1 MKLKLIAK
9 LSESLISSKKKNK
22 TNSTENPKDLEI
34 LEKENQAISFEEK
47 LKLSKPIVQDITLE
61 EIKRQQNYKPIDKAD
76 FEAKIKALDIKEPI
90 EDLLGMLTP

>member
-1 MKLKLIAK
+1 LIAK

-34 LEKENQAISFEEK
+34 LEKENQAIS
-47 LKLSKPIVQDITLE
+47 LE

>member
-34 LEKENQAISFEEK
+34 LEKENQAIS
-47 LKLSKPIVQDITLE
+47 LE